1 MLAIYGSNTGGQ
13 IPDLIEI
20 LGNIFFNHEWFLEDA
35 RIVPKDN
42 GQTRFIYYTADCS
55 FSDLKWKA

>member
-42 GQTRFIYYTADCS
+42 GQTRFIYYTADEMTQ
-55 FSDLKWKA
+55 